1 MTSGVGQGCSGPPS
15 RSSETWPAPCP
26 SCLRLPRC
34 ERAGGEVCPANYPDY
49 QCCCCYSRACP
60 RGVLGCV
67 EIRPPAR
74 GAWLNLPICI
84 ILILVI
90 SALGRRRSGDMQR
103 ACKGC
108 QPQRDPNPGRH
119 GEVTLSPHIC
129 RCQEVWGGSEGPRGR
144 PSWGSEVRMMGVS
157 PLCLPTEL
165 HLIEPWDEAGGNQFA
180 QGQQLGAGRSE
191 SKPRAHGG
199 EGRARSDTSS
209 SCVPSAGGTACHL
222 HSQHLT
228 GETVVM
234 TDQVAAPSPLGL
246 S

>member
-1 MTSGVGQGCSGPPS
+1 MGQGRSGPPS

-90 SALGRRRSGDMQR
+90 CALGRRRSGDMQR

-119 GEVTLSPHIC
+119 GKVTLSPHIC
-129 RCQEVWGGSEGPRGR
+129 RCQEVWGGSEGLRGR
-144 PSWGSEVRMMGVS
+144 PSWGSKVRMMGVS

-165 HLIEPWDEAGGNQFA
+165 SPGTRLEETNLLKASSWELGGQNPSRGRMVAKAGLA
-180 QGQQLGAGRSE
+180 QTPAPPA
-191 SKPRAHGG
+191 PRVLVAQ
-199 EGRARSDTSS
+199 RITSILS
-209 SCVPSAGGTACHL
+209 T
-222 HSQHLT
+222 SQAKL
-228 GETVVM
+228 
-234 TDQVAAPSPLGL
+234 L
-246 S
+246 